1 MALYLHSNASIN
13 KVYKKIKKIKYLIFF
28 SLTTTYA
35 NHFPKHIIMKNKI

>member
-13 KVYKKIKKIKYLIFF
+13 KVYKKKKKKNLNFF